1 MPARSRFGKTLLMA
15 LLIIAIVALL
25 GWGLVTLIG
34 NLYSSSQKP
43 AEHIDAPQLEES
55 VDENGVVHG
64 TTPEGVTYLAYG
76 RDRSAASSDRITF
89 AAVGDIIGSQWALD
103 LADARAGAM
112 GDESYD
118 FKTFFKDVSLFLRD
132 YDLQFVNLENVVDP
146 SRPIEAYP
154 SFNSPES
161 LVDALADAPFNI
173 VNFNSNHS
181 WDYGAEGIENT
192 RKVLAKHPEFVMVG
206 SYQSQADRN
215 AIRVVER
222 NGAKIAFL
230 SYSYGYN
237 GYDDLA
243 QLPNSYYAA
252 PFNKT
257 TMQSEIAHA
266 KSVADAVVVYV
277 HWGTEYQMD
286 IDEQQKE
293 YAQFL
298 ADQGVDL
305 VIGSHAHIMQPINY
319 VKASDG
325 TSVPVAYGLSDF
337 VSGWTLTKSII
348 SGIFTCDFVWNGDK
362 LTVDNLQYY
371 PAIEWQGTENGPVSV
386 CLLKDLTNTE
396 IAKNL
401 RTEDVDDDLKYLRTY
416 INDLGMEVPVVW
428 DGLTNTADDPK
439 PSSSAAASS
448 AATASSDSGSAAAA
462 SSSSTSAA
470 SSSAA

>member
-1 MPARSRFGKTLLMA
+1 MPARSHFGKTLLKA
-15 LLIIAIVALL
+15 FVVIAIVALL
-25 GWGLVTLIG
+25 GWGLFTLIG
-34 NLYSSSQKP
+34 NLYSNSQKP
-43 AEHIDAPQLEES
+43 AEPIDAPQLDES
-55 VDENGVVHG
+55 IDENGIVHG
-64 TTPEGVTYLAYG
+64 TSPEGVTYLAYG
-76 RDRSAASSDRITF
+76 RNRSAASSDRITF

-112 GDESYD
+112 GDGSYD
-118 FKTFFKDVSLFLRD
+118 FSTFFKDVNLFLRD
-132 YDLQFVNLENVVDP
+132 FDLQFVNLENVVDP
-146 SRPIEAYP
+146 SQPIEAYP

-161 LVDALADAPFNI
+161 LVDALAGAPFNI

-181 WDYGAEGIENT
+181 WDYGAEGINHT
-192 RKVLAKHPEFVMVG
+192 REVLAKHPDFVVVG

-215 AIRVVER
+215 AIRIVER

-237 GYDDLA
+237 GYDDLS

-293 YAQFL
+293 YAKFL

-305 VIGSHAHIMQPINY
+305 IIGSHAHIMQPISY
-319 VKASDG
+319 VKANDG
-325 TSVPVAYGLSDF
+325 ASVPVVYGLSDF

-386 CLLKDLTNTE
+386 RLLKDMTNTE

-416 INDLGMEVPVVW
+416 INELVMEVPVVW

-439 PSSSAAASS
+439 PSSSAAAASSGSVSSS
-448 AATASSDSGSAAAA
+448 AAAT
-462 SSSSTSAA
+462 SSSSSSAA